1 MGKYIKLTANQKDEV
16 RRLTQLANRR
26 IKAAE
31 KAYRKEG
38 MSVLPAEVAGKYQIK
53 EQWNTKNTP
62 ISRSVKFED
71 QKAYRKQLQYLR
83 SFEATR
89 PGIKEYTRIQQEKT
103 KEAMETSLGADV
115 PDQLAKKVEKMTAPE
130 LSKFWKSFSDK
141 ASKMGVKYASD
152 SAMNQ
157 TLSEFFPEDMQGFT
171 QNIRRTG

>member
-1 MGKYIKLTANQKDEV
+1 MGKNIKLSAEQKDEI

-38 MSVLPAEVAGKYQIK
+38 MSVLPSDVVGKYQIK

-83 SFEATR
+83 QFETVR
-89 PGIKEYTRIQQEKT
+89 PGIKEYTKVQQEKT
-103 KEAMETSLGADV
+103 KDSIETALGTDV
-115 PDQLAKKVEKMTAPE
+115 PDSLTKKVDKMTAPE

-157 TLSEFFPEDMQGFT
+157 TLSEFFPEDMQSFT
-171 QNIRRTG
+171 NIRKTG